1 MPATD
6 TTDRLVLLVP
16 VDFSE
21 PSRRAM
27 AWAFDYAQR
36 APCDLHLMHVVERTL
51 RLDDLRN
58 QGIDALRTELE
69 EIARSADEELA
80 AMAPTA
86 EARAAI
92 GPLERHVVS
101 GRPADEILAEA
112 DRIGADMI
120 VMGTHGLT
128 GVARVLLGSTAE
140 KVVRHANCTVVSV
153 KPKVE

>member
-86 EARAAI
+86 EARDTI
-92 GPLERHVVS
+92 GPLRRHVVS

-112 DRIGADMI
+112 ERIGADMI

-128 GVARVLLGSTAE
+128 GVARVLIGSTAE
-140 KVVRHANCTVVSV
+140 KVVRHAPCTVVSV